1 MENIGIA
8 IVFISAALVMAVLEL
23 CNAVNSASEAS
34 RLERIADLIK
44 KIKDNTADRH

>member
-8 IVFISAALVMAVLEL
+8 IVFISAGLVLAGLGL
-23 CNAVNSASEAS
+23 RNAVDKVAS
-34 RLERIADLIK
+34 RLERIADLLN